1 MATTEKLESNP
12 TKVAITFLP
21 EVRWT
26 GLVSFEPAEDDSK
39 KYPNSGRS
47 QAVDSESRLV

>member
-1 MATTEKLESNP
+1 MATPEKLESNL
-12 TKVAITFLP
+12 TKVAITFHP

-26 GLVSFEPAEDDSK
+26 GLVSFEPAADDSK

-47 QAVDSESRLV
+47 KAVPSENRRT